1 MTWTVET
8 LNAAVDA
15 ELDALPT
22 SLKARLAR
30 IVELI
35 ETVGLEHVHEP
46 HVAHLEG
53 KLWEIRAKAKDGIA
67 RAIYVTAAGKRVVIL
82 HVFVKKTQKTPLRVL
97 ELARRRMREVT
108 P

>member
-15 ELDALPT
+15 ELDALPI

-30 IVELI
+30 IVDLI
-35 ETVGLEHVHEP
+35 ETVGLEYVHEP

-53 KLWEIRAKAKDGIA
+53 KLWELRAKAKDGIA

-82 HVFVKKTQKTPLRVL
+82 HVFMKKTQKTPARVL

-108 P
+108 T

>member
-1 MTWTVET
+1 MTWVVET
-8 LNAAVDA
+8 LNATVDA
-15 ELDALPT
+15 ELDALPV
-22 SLKARLAR
+22 SLRARLAR

-35 ETVGLEHVHEP
+35 EAVGLENVHGP

-67 RAIYVTAAGKRVVIL
+67 RAIYIAASGQRVVIL
-82 HVFVKKTQKTPLRVL
+82 HVFPKKTGRTPAGAL
-97 ELARRRMREVT
+97 ELARRRLREVK

>member
-1 MTWTVET
+1 MTWTVEI

-15 ELDALPT
+15 ELDALPI
-22 SLKARLAR
+22 SLKARLTR

-35 ETVGLEHVHEP
+35 ETMGLEHVHEP

-53 KLWEIRAKAKDGIA
+53 KLWEIRAKAREGIA
-67 RAIYVTAAGKRVVIL
+67 RAIYVAATGRRVVIL
-82 HVFVKKTQKTPLRVL
+82 HVFVKKTQKIPVRAL

-108 P
+108 A